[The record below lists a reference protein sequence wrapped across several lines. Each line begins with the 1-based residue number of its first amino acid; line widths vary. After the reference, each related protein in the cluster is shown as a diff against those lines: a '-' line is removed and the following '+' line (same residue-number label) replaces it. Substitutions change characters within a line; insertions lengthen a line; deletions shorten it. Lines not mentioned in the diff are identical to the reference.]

1 MQKTADRLLAEE
13 WLPSRFNLAIFRL
26 LGLIVAARV
35 QRRPSSATRLYHDR
49 EQHPLE
55 AYAMSCALISV
66 PAIHFFVA
74 LLPRLRWPWLTGS
87 LVIVALPFASIF
99 AWDLVVF
106 SVALAALLLRAVT
119 GARIDAIRMQSPLIH
134 TLMVALSLSSIVLG
148 WRTAWLGI
156 AWLSLVAL
164 NAISAI
170 VLRAWRERV
179 SIFAREVSQ
188 TT

>member
-1 MQKTADRLLAEE
+1 MQITPDRSLAEE

-26 LGLIVAARV
+26 LGLMVATRV
-35 QRRPSSATRLYHDR
+35 QHRPSSASMLYHDR

-55 AYAMSCALISV
+55 AYVMSCALLSV

-87 LVIVALPFASIF
+87 LVIVALPFVSIF

-119 GARIDAIRMQSPLIH
+119 GVKIDAIRMQSPIIH
-134 TLMVALSLSSIVLG
+134 MLMVALSLSSIVLE

-156 AWLSLVAL
+156 AWLALVAL
-164 NAISAI
+164 NALCAI
-170 VLRAWRERV
+170 ALRAGRERV